1 MRDPARLLR
10 GLTMAWTTDY
20 VRTIVN
26 QLAVSSEQGNG
37 SDLTAEAVNLALAA
51 LRAYRGG
58 LVALRSGESLEGFQ
72 IEAIDDL
79 DLPREVLAATPDE
92 SIARAALAE
101 AKKRFPDRNIVLRG
115 ATSSGKIKAPVV
127 RRGPYKVQGRQ
138 RKGQARS

>member
-1 MRDPARLLR
+1 
-10 GLTMAWTTDY
+10 MAWTTDY
-20 VRTIVN
+20 VRTVVN
-26 QLAVSSEQGNG
+26 QLATSSKQGSG
-37 SDLTAEAVNLALAA
+37 SDLTPEAVNLALAA

-58 LVALRSGESLEGFQ
+58 LVSLRTGESLEGFQ

-101 AKKRFPDRNIVLRG
+101 AKKRFPTRNIVLRG

-127 RRGPYKVQGRQ
+127 PRGPYKVHGKQS
-138 RKGQARS
+138 RKAV